1 MSTHVLLKSSK
12 MRGLAR
18 VFYRGFFCNEFKKFN
33 NTGERMLEFIHH
45 IIMTL
50 KLL

>member
-18 VFYRGFFCNEFKKFN
+18 VFYRGGGGFATSLKNSIIQENEC
-33 NTGERMLEFIHH
+33 
-45 IIMTL
+45 
-50 KLL
+50 